1 MRTILFCSLTCCLA
15 ALAQEAPQSPG
26 EADWK
31 FIDLLSAPMTWHPH
45 WTRTTLSAGEVSLQG
60 GIQVEARFPDGD
72 GILETAYDDLGNFFK
87 AVGIPTGGSFRIITE
102 QVPALGT
109 EAFTLAVSENECR
122 IQASDTEGLRRGI
135 YFLEDELLRAD
146 GPFLAIGEARRSP
159 FIKTRISRCFFG
171 PIKRPPM
178 NRDELLDAVDYYPN
192 EYLNRLAHDG
202 VNALWMTIELKD
214 LRKTSLNIPISPDR
228 AQRLE
233 KLRTT
238 VAKCRRYGI
247 DVFLFT
253 LEPIYMTPGDPL
265 ILAYPEL
272 GGVTVTGNYAKT
284 FCPISETA
292 QTYLRE
298 SLHSIFS
305 EVPDLGGLINLS
317 YGEAPTTCLSEAIG
331 AEGHMDCPRCAD
343 KKPWETLSAS
353 LSAMERGV
361 HEAAPDAQVISWLYV
376 PDGDSELVLD
386 LVRHTPPGVTVQ
398 FNFES
403 GGSKVQLGKA
413 RRASDYWLSYIG
425 PSDAFERVAAAVNPE
440 AEGMSAKIQ
449 ACNSHEVASIPFIP
463 VPGQL
468 FGKYRAMRD
477 LGVTSVMQCWYF
489 GNMPSMMNRAA
500 ASALPFAPEGQ
511 SADEFLEQL
520 ARRDWAADDVPQV
533 VEAWRLFA
541 TAYENY
547 PLSNAF
553 QFYGPMTDGLVWPL
567 HLKPVQLPLGP
578 TWRTDYPI
586 SGDRI
591 GESFSGTH
599 TYPEVLQLCRALSD
613 TWNRGVE
620 ILGSLKPKY
629 AGESDR
635 LTDISVAQ
643 ALGIQFRSGYNI
655 LRFYD
660 LREHLL
666 YGPAETRKGTLQELR
681 AIVEEEIKN
690 ALNMAVLCDANPF
703 LGFHSEAEDYK
714 YFPAKLQWRA
724 ELLRTLLDT
733 EFAEA
738 ESAVA
743 AGKMVFPVHSG
754 MSGESLAYACPS
766 APASFAN
773 AWRADGPGQAL
784 ATDSGAGAAPLG
796 PSEPAASWRA
806 VHDADA
812 LYLNIQC
819 AVGEDTPPLSATV
832 HIQSAHIYP
841 RRSFAL
847 DEKGA
852 PNPQLGWQAVSYQW
866 EAETTT
872 DYGLRNFRFR
882 IPFDIFNGEFDRA
895 TFPSRPMRI
904 NVQVHS
910 TSPGTATSTVQSW
923 APVSAN
929 PPRYR
934 LGYGAEDPAE
944 MGWLRL
950 SP

>member
-1 MRTILFCSLTCCLA
+1 MRILLFCSLTVCLA
-15 ALAQEAPQSPG
+15 ALAQEPPPSPD

-31 FIDLLSAPMTWHPH
+31 FVDVLSAPMTWHPH
-45 WTRTTLSAGEVSLQG
+45 WTRDTVAHGEVSLAG
-60 GIQVEARFPDGD
+60 GVQVAAQFPDEAGT
-72 GILETAYDDLGNFFK
+72 LETAYKDLSNFFA
-87 AVGIPTGGSFRIITE
+87 AVDIPTDGPFRIITE
-102 QVPALGT
+102 RVPDVGT
-109 EAFTLAVSENECR
+109 EAFTLSVSENECR
-122 IQASDTEGLRRGI
+122 IQASDTEGIRRAI

-146 GPFLAIGEARRSP
+146 GPFLAIGETTRSP

-178 NRDELLDAVDYYPN
+178 NRDELLDGVDYYPN

-202 VNALWMTIELKD
+202 VNALWLTVTLKD
-214 LRKTSLNIPISPDR
+214 LRKTSLDIPVSPDR
-228 AQRLE
+228 EQRLE
-233 KLRTT
+233 KLRKT

-272 GGVTVTGNYAKT
+272 GGITVTGNYAKT
-284 FCPISETA
+284 FCPTSELA

-298 SLHSIFS
+298 SLYSIFS

-317 YGEAPTTCLSEAIG
+317 YGEAPTTCLSEATG
-331 AEGHMDCPRCAD
+331 EEGTMDCPRCGD

-376 PDGDSELVLD
+376 PHGDSEMVLD

-413 RRASDYWLSYIG
+413 RSASDYWLSYVG
-425 PSDAFERVAAAVNPE
+425 PSDAFRRVAGEINPE
-440 AEGMSAKIQ
+440 AGGMAAKIQ
-449 ACNSHEVASIPFIP
+449 ACNSHEVASIPFVP

-468 FGKYRAMRD
+468 FGKYEAMRG
-477 LGVTSVMQCWYF
+477 LGVNTVMQCWYF

-511 SADEFLEQL
+511 RADAFLEQL

-541 TAYENY
+541 QAYEHY

-567 HLKPVQLPLGP
+567 HLKPVHLPLGP

-586 SGDRI
+586 SADRI

-599 TYPEVLQLCRALSD
+599 TYPEVLQLCGALSD

-620 ILGSLKPKY
+620 MLGALQPKY
-629 AGESDR
+629 ADEEDR
-635 LTDISVAQ
+635 RMDISVAQ

-660 LREHLL
+660 LREQLL
-666 YGPAETRKGTLQELR
+666 YGPADTRAESLDTLR
-681 AIVEEEIKN
+681 AIVKEEIKN
-690 ALNMAVLCDANPF
+690 AQDMAVLCEANPF

-724 ELLRTLLDT
+724 GLLRTLLNT
-733 EFAEA
+733 EFSEA
-738 ESAVA
+738 ARAVA
-743 AGKMVFPVHSG
+743 AGAPVFPVRSG
-754 MSGESLAYACPS
+754 MSDETLAYTCPTAPPSFATAWRSDASWQSIVESSAEVAPLTPS
-766 APASFAN
+766 APAV
-773 AWRADGPGQAL
+773 
-784 ATDSGAGAAPLG
+784 
-796 PSEPAASWRA
+796 SWRA

-812 LYLNIQC
+812 LYVDIQS
-819 AVGEDTPPLSATV
+819 AVGENAPALSAVV
-832 HIQSAHIYP
+832 HVQAAHIYP
-841 RRSFAL
+841 RLSFTL
-847 DEKGA
+847 DERGVRET
-852 PNPQLGWQAVSYQW
+852 QLGWHVESDQW

-872 DYGLRNFRFR
+872 ADGFRTFRFR
-882 IPFDIFNGEFDRA
+882 IPFEIFNGEYDPD
-895 TFPSRPMRI
+895 TYPSRPLRI
-904 NVQVHS
+904 NVQLHS
-910 TSPGTATSTVQSW
+910 NPRGTPTNIIQTW
-923 APVSAN
+923 APLSDS

-944 MGWLRL
+944 MGWLHL
-950 SP
+950 VP